1 MTESVFSPLEVYARW
16 AYSEIVDGALCHIY
30 DHFDGV
36 EGLRTKRKANVS
48 FEQLSSDDLTR
59 LASMCSVVRPDLQ
72 TYCAAVGAFGLAAL
86 TKAELGAVVV
96 PPHIPPDRFHV
107 WFSYFMLS
115 RAGPGNVSPPI
126 EDYKLPDA
134 PLTLGRVQ
142 GHYVLVDGYRRA
154 ASFWRSAPAGSVIW
168 AFVPV

>member
-107 WFSYFMLS
+107 WF
-115 RAGPGNVSPPI
+115 
-126 EDYKLPDA
+126 
-134 PLTLGRVQ
+134 
-142 GHYVLVDGYRRA
+142 
-154 ASFWRSAPAGSVIW
+154 
-168 AFVPV
+168 